1 MDVMGRFRMISGF
14 AHPSA
19 STSGRPSGSG
29 ASEGLVV
36 NVVADVNDDDDVET
50 ETNDNDD
57 GKVDGRWL

>member
-19 STSGRPSGSG
+19 SITGRPSGSA

-36 NVVADVNDDDDVET
+36 NVDVNDDDDVEA

-57 GKVDGRWL
+57 GKVDGR